1 MPRRYSLTVEGMH
14 CAACAETV
22 ANALRKVTGVKRALV
37 NFATERALVE
47 VDDGVDFSAL
57 ADAVKQAGYRLAT
70 RTVTFALPQPLS
82 DENLRA
88 LQAMAGVL
96 AVERNATGATPTV
109 TIRYLDGTVSRHEVR
124 QRLQALG
131 YDAQPLE
138 AESPEKPMRDEAEA
152 AWQRAWIGLALSF
165 VVMALTMLPSLTH
178 RAWASWIAF
187 ALTTFVLLWVGTPFF
202 RRALTAALRRTAT
215 MDTLVSIGALSAYA
229 YSTWSLLHWSLPHW
243 SL

>member
-22 ANALRKVTGVKRALV
+22 ANALRKVAGVKRALV

-88 LQAMAGVL
+88 LQGMAGVL

-109 TIRYLDGTVSRHEVR
+109 TIRYLDGTVSRHEVAATVTSVGLR
-124 QRLQALG
+124 CATVGRGKPRKA
-131 YDAQPLE
+131 DA
-138 AESPEKPMRDEAEA
+138 
-152 AWQRAWIGLALSF
+152 G
-165 VVMALTMLPSLTH
+165 
-178 RAWASWIAF
+178 
-187 ALTTFVLLWVGTPFF
+187 
-202 RRALTAALRRTAT
+202 
-215 MDTLVSIGALSAYA
+215 
-229 YSTWSLLHWSLPHW
+229 
-243 SL
+243 